1 MTRLSNVNGVLKS
14 SVVSKVK
21 VFIKTNVNL
30 TLQPIRYVVRVL
42 IHSRVKVLL
51 IYRINLVK
59 TEKC

>member
-1 MTRLSNVNGVLKS
+1 MTRQSNVNGVLKS

-30 TLQPIRYVVRVL
+30 TLQPIRYVLRVL

-51 IYRINLVK
+51 IYRITLVK

>member
-14 SVVSKVK
+14 FVVSKVK

-30 TLQPIRYVVRVL
+30 TLQPIRYVLRVL

>member
-1 MTRLSNVNGVLKS
+1 MTRQSNVNGVLKS

-30 TLQPIRYVVRVL
+30 TLQPIRYVLRVL

>member
-30 TLQPIRYVVRVL
+30 TLQPIRYVLRVL

-51 IYRINLVK
+51 IYRITLVK

>member
-30 TLQPIRYVVRVL
+30 TLQPIRYVLRVL

>member
-30 TLQPIRYVVRVL
+30 TLQPIRYVLRVL

-51 IYRINLVK
+51 IYRTTLVK